1 MKVCQHCG
9 QKFDLPDWKCTAC
22 GYEPTY
28 QNGFVCLGQLPDSSE
43 PRVHV
48 EDFKEL
54 VGIDEA
60 NFWFRSRNRLL
71 IWTLAKYFPNNT
83 SFLEI
88 GCGPGYVL
96 NGIKTQ
102 FPQLKVKGSDIYTE
116 SLVLAAKRVP
126 DTELFQMDATYVPFA
141 DEFGVVGAF
150 DVIEHIK
157 DDEKT
162 LTEIHRAVKPG
173 GGIIVTV
180 PQHPFMWSNTDV
192 YACHVRRYT
201 KRELKTKMEKSG
213 FRIVRMTSF
222 VTFPFPIMLVS
233 RLLNRKP
240 KDNYDPMREFK
251 ISKSANS
258 LLEAVLD
265 IERLFIK
272 TGISFP
278 FGGSLLA
285 VAKKE

>member
-1 MKVCQHCG
+1 MKICHHCG
-9 QKFDLPDWKCTAC
+9 QEFDQPDWKCLKC
-22 GYEPTY
+22 GHEPSS
-28 QNGFVCLGQLPDSSE
+28 QDGFTCLGLLPDISE

-48 EDFKEL
+48 ESFKEL
-54 VGIDEA
+54 VGIDET

-71 IWTLAKYFPNNT
+71 IWTLAKYFPENS

-102 FPQLKVKGSDIYTE
+102 FPQMIVRGSDIYTE
-116 SLVLAAKRVP
+116 SLALASKRLP
-126 DTELFQMDATYVPFA
+126 DTELFQMDATDVPFV

-162 LTEIHRAVKPG
+162 LREIHRAIKPG
-173 GGIIVTV
+173 GGIIITV
-180 PQHPFMWSNTDV
+180 PQHPFMWSNADV

-213 FRIVRMTSF
+213 FRIIRMTSF
-222 VTFPFPIMLVS
+222 VTFPFPVMLTS
-233 RLLNRKP
+233 RLLNRNP
-240 KDNYDPMREFK
+240 KGNYDPMREFK
-251 ISKSANS
+251 IGKPINKT
-258 LLEAVLD
+258 LEAVLD
-265 IERLFIK
+265 FERLFIK
-272 TGISFP
+272 AGISFP

-285 VAKKE
+285 VGKKE